1 MSKKKWLK
9 KKWQRKLVFTLGFII
24 LIFVSAWW
32 AAYTKTRSERKKANA
47 VRDKLEKYYAEG
59 DYEGMTNYYYLQ
71 SDVRGTKYAKY
82 KRMAELY
89 DEYAAAD
96 GYIREAYDKFASGE
110 ESQMGYS
117 WELEQMFRV
126 ILMCDIYR
134 DEGYP
139 YDEEQGVKDI
149 RNKVT
154 NYLQGVLLL
163 TDSEIG
169 KLSGR
174 YLQAKTNE
182 EMEAVKAD
190 IDKLAVESMS
200 RLEQ

>member
-1 MSKKKWLK
+1 MSKKKKRL
-9 KKWQRKLVFTLGFII
+9 RKLLITLGVI
-24 LIFVSAWW
+24 LLLFLSAWW
-32 AAYTKTRSERKKANA
+32 AAYTKTRSERKKKNA
-47 VRDKLEKYYAEG
+47 VRDKLEKYYADG
-59 DYEGMTNYYYLQ
+59 DYEEMTNYYYMQ
-71 SDVRGTKYAKY
+71 GDIKGTKYAKY

-89 DEYAAAD
+89 DEYSAAD
-96 GYIREAYDKFASGE
+96 GYIREAYDKFASGDE
-110 ESQMGYS
+110 VRVDYS

-126 ILMCDIYR
+126 ILICDIYR

-139 YDEEQGVKDI
+139 YDEEKGVKDI

-182 EMEAVKAD
+182 EIEEVKAD

-200 RLEQ
+200 RLKQ